1 MIVEN
6 AERFGLSQLHQLRG
20 RIGRGKFRSYCIL
33 VSDSTT
39 DEAKARLKVMKETS
53 DGFRIAEA
61 DLRQR
66 GPGDFFGSR
75 QHGLPEM
82 HIADLCTDMNVL
94 EDAKDAAEELLRMD
108 PSLAKPEHRALRE
121 TCDRLFE
128 INAGRL
134 N

>member
-1 MIVEN
+1 
-6 AERFGLSQLHQLRG
+6 
-20 RIGRGKFRSYCIL
+20 
-33 VSDSTT
+33 
-39 DEAKARLKVMKETS
+39 MKDTS
-53 DGFRIAEA
+53 DGFKIAEA

-82 HIADLCTDMNVL
+82 HVADLCDDMNVL
-94 EDAKDAAEELLRMD
+94 EEARNAAQALLARD
-108 PSLAKPEHRALRE
+108 PDLAEPGNRRLKAQ
-121 TCDRLFE
+121 CDRLFE